1 MNIAIPSMFIIHI
14 SFSLSFLVLPNEVQ
28 NLSSKS
34 RKINDPRRS
43 SLQDLI
49 FARKLSANVHT
60 LDSTL
65 PSAINKHEA
74 KHGNKREK
82 SFDNEDSSDISQAI
96 SPRSSGYWS
105 EVEYY
110 SDPEVNSKNNLKNRT
125 I

>member
-1 MNIAIPSMFIIHI
+1 M
-14 SFSLSFLVLPNEVQ
+14 Q
-28 NLSSKS
+28 NLSPKL

-60 LDSTL
+60 LNSAL
-65 PSAINKHEA
+65 PSKCEEIKN
-74 KHGNKREK
+74 HGN
-82 SFDNEDSSDISQAI
+82 EDHSDITQAI

-110 SDPEVNSKNNLKNRT
+110 SDPEMNSSQSRKKQLGK
-125 I
+125 

>member
-1 MNIAIPSMFIIHI
+1 M
-14 SFSLSFLVLPNEVQ
+14 Q
-28 NLSSKS
+28 NLSPKL

-60 LDSTL
+60 LNSAL
-65 PSAINKHEA
+65 PSKCEEINN
-74 KHGNKREK
+74 HGNKREK
-82 SFDNEDSSDISQAI
+82 SFDNEDHSDITQKI

-110 SDPEVNSKNNLKNRT
+110 SDPEMNSSQSRKKQLGK
-125 I
+125 